1 MATETELKLR
11 ITPENLARLRRHAL
25 FRTHQI
31 TPPVTHHLHNI
42 YYDTPK
48 LDLHKGRMA
57 LRLRR
62 VGGRWLQTLK
72 GGGQVMGGLHQR
84 NEWEAPVPSA
94 KLDFSVF
101 EAAVLDENLPH
112 PLRKH
117 LKPVFVTD
125 FHRTSRMLQWQ
136 GAQIEVCMDHGEVKT
151 AERGT
156 PISEVELE
164 LKSGD
169 PQQLFALALTLL
181 DIVPF
186 ELEGISKAEQ
196 GFRLLTGYIAS
207 PVKAKAPELCAE
219 DSVAAV
225 LQTLIW
231 SCLLH
236 LQQNLHGALHT
247 ADPEYLH
254 QMRVAIRRLRVVLRI
269 TEKLHADPELSALR
283 EALAAC
289 GIGLGKIR
297 DWDVFI
303 AAQEVRQAQ
312 MHLPGFE
319 ALLAHSVTARD
330 VCYADLR
337 GDKQQRALQR
347 LMLRFAIW
355 MNSPYWQQVTLHK
368 VTDYAIRHLHRL
380 MKRYRLASQH
390 LDELDA
396 AGLHAL
402 RIQAKKLRYSA
413 EFFASLFEMQKAKS
427 FMAAL
432 SEVQEVLGNM
442 NDGEV
447 AQRLL
452 DEMAVQLFDHQEAI
466 GMVKGW
472 VAHEQ
477 SQHRCTLIKA
487 VRHFAAQSAFWER

>member
-25 FRTHQI
+25 FKTHQI
-31 TPPVTHHLHNI
+31 TPPVTRHLHNI
-42 YYDTPK
+42 YYDTPE

-101 EAAVLDENLPH
+101 EATVLDENLPH

-151 AERGT
+151 AKHST

-169 PQQLFALALTLL
+169 PQQLFELALALL
-181 DIVPF
+181 DIVSF

-196 GFRLLTGYIAS
+196 GFRLLSGHTAS
-207 PVKAKAPELCAE
+207 PVKALIPELRAE
-219 DSVAAV
+219 DSMTAV

-247 ADPEYLH
+247 SDPEYLH

-269 TEKLHADPELSALR
+269 TEKLHADPALSALR
-283 EALAAC
+283 AELADC
-289 GIGLGKIR
+289 GIRLGRIR
-297 DWDVFI
+297 DWDVFN
-303 AAQEVRQAQ
+303 AGLGERQA
-312 MHLPGFE
+312 HSPGLQP
-319 ALLAHSVTARD
+319 LLAYSVAERD
-330 VCYADLR
+330 RCYAELNEDR
-337 GDKQQRALQR
+337 QQRALQS
-347 LMLRFAIW
+347 LMLRFAVW
-355 MNSPYWQQVTLHK
+355 MNSSYWQQESLHKAPEYATRHLQRLFKRYNQVTL
-368 VTDYAIRHLHRL
+368 
-380 MKRYRLASQH
+380 Q

-402 RIQAKKLRYSA
+402 RIQAKKLRYCA
-413 EFFASLFEMQKAKS
+413 EFFASLFERKSEKS

-442 NDGEV
+442 NDTQV

-452 DEMAVQLFDHQEAI
+452 DEMAAHLPDHLDVIAQVQDRI
-466 GMVKGW
+466 
-472 VAHEQ
+472 AHEQ
-477 SQHRCTLIKA
+477 SRHELSRA
-487 VRHFAAQSAFWER
+487 VRHFSAQHAFWEK